1 MNKIT
6 SISLKLVT
14 IATVLVLSITN
25 SVTIAAHLD
34 TNANVLSSNQN
45 AIIVTYQDVR
55 IDFRSLDEIHVVE
68 ELEIKNLQN
77 ESISELEF
85 WPSLDINFRNIEVVD
100 EEYAPVNSIQNEFTR
115 SITIYFDQQI
125 DTNQSFIIRVDYYL
139 DVTLDKIGKK
149 SPYYCY
155 FQFSPKIVYYTQ
167 EYNVTIGLPK
177 NSWLHE
183 DDIIH
188 NPFHPINATYDS
200 SGTRIFLYWAFSN
213 IEPSTDFVISVWFD
227 EPLDSNNPL
236 WAYIVG
242 PLGGTILGA
251 AGVYWFMKRKKE
263 KVMKEVGNLF
273 LTQDQKLILNLIIE
287 SEGKITQKELIEKTG
302 FTKSKISRNLTPL
315 ENNELISKERWG
327 REYSVFITD
336 RGKKVIE

>member
-6 SISLKLVT
+6 SISLKLFT
-14 IATVLVLSITN
+14 IATVLVLPATN

-34 TNANVLSSNQN
+34 TNVNVLALNQN
-45 AIIVTYQDVR
+45 DIIVTYQDVR

-125 DTNQSFIIRVDYYL
+125 DTNQSFIIRVNYYL

-149 SPYYCY
+149 SPYYYY

-167 EYNVTIGLPK
+167 EYNVTLGLPK

-188 NPFHPINATYDS
+188 NPFLPINATYDS

-227 EPLDSNNPL
+227 EPLDSKNPL
-236 WAYIVG
+236 WPYIVG
-242 PLGGTILGA
+242 PLGGIILGA
-251 AGVYWFMKRKKE
+251 AGVYWWMKRKE
-263 KVMKEVGNLF
+263 EEVMKEVGNIF
-273 LTQDQKLILNLIIE
+273 LTQDQKLMLNLIVK

-327 REYSVFITD
+327 REYRVFITE